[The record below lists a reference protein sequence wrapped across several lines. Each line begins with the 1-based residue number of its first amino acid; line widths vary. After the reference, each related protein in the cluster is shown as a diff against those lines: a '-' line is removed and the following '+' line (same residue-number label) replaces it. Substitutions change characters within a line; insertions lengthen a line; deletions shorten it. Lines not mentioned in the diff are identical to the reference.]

1 MFALTVLRAK
11 PWWNAEQFELTKALQ
26 AAFQKQNGK
35 ELQRQLDDVITLRE
49 GALRTGGSVLEEE
62 SRATT
67 VDKTKTMSKG
77 ESSSR
82 DDGLR
87 RVFTPHI
94 GVRADE
100 HATEI
105 KGAGE

>member
-1 MFALTVLRAK
+1 MLRAK

-26 AAFQKQNGK
+26 TAFQKQNGK
-35 ELQRQLDDVITLRE
+35 ELQRQLDDVISLRE

-62 SRATT
+62 SRATA
-67 VDKTKTMSKG
+67 VDNTKTMPKG
-77 ESSSR
+77 DSSR
-82 DDGLR
+82 EDGLR

-105 KGAGE
+105 KGAGK

>member
-1 MFALTVLRAK
+1 MSA
-11 PWWNAEQFELTKALQ
+11 
-26 AAFQKQNGK
+26 
-35 ELQRQLDDVITLRE
+35 LRE

-62 SRATT
+62 SRTT
-67 VDKTKTMSKG
+67 SPDKTKSAK
-77 ESSSR
+77 E
-82 DDGLR
+82 DGLR

-100 HATEI
+100 HDTET

>member
-1 MFALTVLRAK
+1 MLRAK
-11 PWWNAEQFELTKALQ
+11 PWWNADQFELTKALQ
-26 AAFQKQNGK
+26 AAFHKHDGK
-35 ELQRQLDDVITLRE
+35 ELQRQLDDVIALRE

-62 SRATT
+62 SRASTS
-67 VDKTKTMSKG
+67 DKTKNTMASSKG
-77 ESSSR
+77 ESSQ

-100 HATEI
+100 QDTET